1 MAKAVAKQ
9 EKVIVVTARMQAVAD
24 MPFAPLHPDLAGKID
39 ERAWL
44 RAVVLGEAYTEP
56 DPDYIAREI
65 GMATLLAEDD
75 REALIGAEINGL
87 QDWLDDYAGSSS
99 GPVEI
104 RDLYVARSD
113 ASISDGVFLIITFW
127 HHESGTE
134 VRVTTGATS
143 VQYAM
148 LRYLSRGI
156 WPINCQ
162 FVRDKA
168 TDQGGK
174 HIIKVWPVD
183 AQ

>member
-9 EKVIVVTARMQAVAD
+9 EKTIVVTERMRRVAEID
-24 MPFAPLHPDLAGKID
+24 FAPLHPDLAGKID
-39 ERAWL
+39 ERGWL
-44 RAVVLGEAYTEP
+44 RAVVLGEPYTEP
-56 DPDYIAREI
+56 DPDYISREI

-75 REALIGAEINGL
+75 REALIGAEIIGL
-87 QDWLDDYAGSSS
+87 QDWLEDYAGNTS
-99 GPVEI
+99 GAVEI

-113 ASISDGVFLIITFW
+113 ASISDGTFLIITFW

-134 VRVTTGATS
+134 VRCTTGAGP

-156 WPINCQ
+156 WPIACQ

-174 HIIKVWPVD
+174 HLIKVWPVD